1 MPEKERGQNPR
12 LRLGGDHDVTVNL
25 QARCIAVFRID
36 QVYSLALAGRVV
48 AGLDLQAVRGTSWL
62 ARSG

>member
-36 QVYSLALAGRVV
+36 QVYSLALAGRREELPV
-48 AGLDLQAVRGTSWL
+48 ARC
-62 ARSG
+62 